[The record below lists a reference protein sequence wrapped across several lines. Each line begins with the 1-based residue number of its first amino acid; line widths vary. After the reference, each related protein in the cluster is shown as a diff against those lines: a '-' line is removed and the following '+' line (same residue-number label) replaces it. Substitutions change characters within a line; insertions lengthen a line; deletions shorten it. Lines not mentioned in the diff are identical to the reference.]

1 MDPNLLRECA
11 QRLLETADFI
21 RGINRTTAVTSTT
34 QTTTTTSSSAT
45 VMQQTEQTMQPRPNS
60 ATNRDTVRERG
71 FVEALTRFHYRRL
84 EKQKTKLNKENSKT
98 RRDGHTIPM
107 SVSKKKI
114 DPTKLRAMAANSQK
128 QYNKVNRILS
138 QLNDS
143 TENKN
148 CEKYSCESV
157 KCVTNSTGGPD
168 TDRVKQSYTKTQRNT
183 AKRRQRRKKSS
194 NNIVSFQTTSGEK
207 YTKNLSNKKIT
218 DAQIKLV
225 ISHGLKFIP
234 VNKLNKNRIRR
245 QLLQDFETFARRMRL
260 KYMFYGYNRNVDP
273 YYVKSNWNPPVQKSV
288 ALESYLEEVKLQLT
302 EIQIT
307 KPKQNM
313 SRDEQK
319 ALNELKQN
327 SDINLKKADKGS
339 TTVVMNK
346 TGKIKEGGNLLND
359 EQSYKRLTE
368 PMVKGTHNKVLHL
381 IADPHR
387 ENHIDDMTKK
397 WLSQTPN
404 PPRIPEFY
412 TLTKIH
418 RPTICITVR
427 PIISGCDGGKCV
439 CIVFRCVD

>member
-1 MDPNLLRECA
+1 MTISVGHGKGKASQLQTSPSSHVFCFTGYKLRKTDPESSNYLR
-11 QRLLETADFI
+11 
-21 RGINRTTAVTSTT
+21 
-34 QTTTTTSSSAT
+34 
-45 VMQQTEQTMQPRPNS
+45 
-60 ATNRDTVRERG
+60 
-71 FVEALTRFHYRRL
+71 YRRGNVL
-84 EKQKTKLNKENSKT
+84 PDCDCFCPPFWKRDAADNLSRT
-98 RRDGHTIPM
+98 R
-107 SVSKKKI
+107 
-114 DPTKLRAMAANSQK
+114 N
-128 QYNKVNRILS
+128 VNDFW
-138 QLNDS
+138 QW
-143 TENKN
+143 
-148 CEKYSCESV
+148 
-157 KCVTNSTGGPD
+157 
-168 TDRVKQSYTKTQRNT
+168 KQSYTKAQRNT

-207 YTKNLSNKKIT
+207 YIKNLSNKKIT
-218 DAQIKLV
+218 DSQIKL

-234 VNKLNKNRIRR
+234 VNKLNENRIRR

-260 KYMFYGYNRNVDP
+260 KYMFYRHNRNVHP
-273 YYVKSNWNPPVQKSV
+273 FYVKSNWNPPVQKSV
-288 ALESYLEEVKLQLT
+288 ALENYLEEVKLQLT

-307 KPKQNM
+307 KPKQNL

-339 TTVVMNK
+339 TTVFMNK
-346 TGKIKEGGNLLND
+346 TDKIKEGENLLND

-381 IADPHR
+381 IADLHR

-397 WLSQTPN
+397 WLWQAPN
-404 PPRIPEFY
+404 PPRIQEFC

-418 RPTICITVR
+418 KPTITAR